1 MLELKNNECM
11 SEQQE
16 LNNFIAS
23 ELDTHQIILEYGRV
37 LLDNDK
43 EIRDKY
49 KWITSIVSNRS
60 LSISALLEFILPFI
74 TTSDYIFIDTI
85 AIILLVLLALFISGA
100 LIYRQKH
107 KKDFAKLINKK
118 EKEILLKKITVLS
131 SYISNLDMW
140 IKEVGRDSKRSR
152 DFLQKIKQELYKQR
166 DNVILIE
173 NELSVIYGKIDP
185 LLDERAREHAEARL
199 QTYKPYIYV

>member
-74 TTSDYIFIDTI
+74 GIESVTSHFSLTSLPTPLPSEPITSAI
-85 AIILLVLLALFISGA
+85 APFKLLL
-100 LIYRQKH
+100 
-107 KKDFAKLINKK
+107 
-118 EKEILLKKITVLS
+118 
-131 SYISNLDMW
+131 
-140 IKEVGRDSKRSR
+140 
-152 DFLQKIKQELYKQR
+152 
-166 DNVILIE
+166 
-173 NELSVIYGKIDP
+173 
-185 LLDERAREHAEARL
+185 
-199 QTYKPYIYV
+199 